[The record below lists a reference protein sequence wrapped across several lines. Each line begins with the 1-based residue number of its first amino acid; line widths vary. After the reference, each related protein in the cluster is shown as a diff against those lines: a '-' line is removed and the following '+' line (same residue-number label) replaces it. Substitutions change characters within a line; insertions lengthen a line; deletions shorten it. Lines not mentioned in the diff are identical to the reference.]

1 MLSAGF
7 YSVKRRLPPSWPDS
21 ERNKESLGEI
31 IHGVQL
37 ERNHMAQD
45 NTRPGWNT
53 YDLDAFE
60 KFEIALA
67 TDARRPQNVL
77 DDKNRQRIVPGHNNR
92 ALDARL
98 NKDHVGAP
106 LASQHK
112 SFELEH
118 THNLPVLHGS
128 DSGHGTAR

>member
-1 MLSAGF
+1 MLSAGS
-7 YSVKRRLPPSWPDS
+7 YSVKRGLPPSCSDS
-21 ERNKESLGEI
+21 DREEASLGEI
-31 IHGVQL
+31 LHRVQV

-45 NTRPGWNT
+45 NAGPGWDT
-53 YDLDAFE
+53 YHLDAFE

-98 NKDHVGAP
+98 NKDHVVTA
-106 LASQHK
+106 LAGQHK
-112 SFELEH
+112 PFELEH
-118 THNLPVLHGS
+118 THNLPVLDGS
-128 DSGHGTAR
+128 DSGHGAAR